1 MPCLEHLAQLR
12 ERKDEFDRL
21 TAEVLVVSFEP
32 IERASMFAREE
43 GIPFTVV
50 SDLQRDAY
58 RHFGFGRSRLRPWSP
73 LAVFA
78 YLRAAFSGRRVRLPQ
93 ASVSQLGG
101 DVVLNAGGSVV
112 LVHRSAHAADRPSA
126 DELLEAVA
134 GRTRAGDAR

>member
-32 IERASMFAREE
+32 IERASMFAQEE

-50 SDLQRDAY
+50 SDLQRVAY

-78 YLRAAFSGRRVRLPQ
+78 YLRAAFSGRRVRLPR
-93 ASVSQLGG
+93 ARVSQFGG
-101 DVVLNAGGSVV
+101 DVGSTPMAGS
-112 LVHRSAHAADRPSA
+112 SSCT
-126 DELLEAVA
+126 EA
-134 GRTRAGDAR
+134 RTRGTGRQRMSSLRSS